1 SRAARSRQAIRRP
14 PRRRRSCGG
23 GRGPSWWAMYG
34 AFAVL
39 PRCAYRPARVDFS
52 FSLRAQKQLALTAR
66 SAKKV
71 GDEPAS
77 ERALHSYV
85 GARSRAA
92 AIEVGGDFAG
102 EPRYHGAAQSRP
114 SKFSRRRPWKKHL
127 CWSSVARAIASS
139 R

>member
-1 SRAARSRQAIRRP
+1 MNGS
-14 PRRRRSCGG
+14 
-23 GRGPSWWAMYG
+23 
-34 AFAVL
+34 FAVL
-39 PRCAYRPARVDFS
+39 PRCAYRPSRVDFS
-52 FSLRAQKQLALTAR
+52 YSLRSKMQWAMTAR

-102 EPRYHGAAQSRP
+102 EPRYHGAAQSRL
-114 SKFSRRRPWKKHL
+114 STFTRRRPWKNHL
-127 CWSSVARAIASS
+127 SWSSRAQAIASS